1 MKFYRLAR
9 LVFVFGMLL
18 MACKSGNRK
27 RQALEAFVQGPLDAV
42 EGEVALAFCDL
53 SSPEDVLFINADTR
67 FHAASTMKVP
77 VMIELFKQ
85 QAAGNFNLADTLLL
99 QNEFRSIVDSSLY
112 AMDISDDSADAI
124 YNLIGTRVTLRD
136 LMVPMIT
143 VSSNLATNVL
153 IEKVDAKKVTQSM
166 RDLGADSIQ
175 VLRGV
180 EDQKA
185 YDLGL
190 NNTTTARDLLT
201 ILEAITTGR
210 AGNAQDCEEMLAILK
225 QQEFNEIIPRYL
237 PDAVTV
243 AHKTGSITALHH
255 DAGIVYLPDG
265 RSYVLVLLSRNLK
278 DFDRGT
284 EQLARVSEA
293 VYGYMLQ
300 KRSAIRD

>member
-1 MKFYRLAR
+1 MRIYTLSR
-9 LVFVFGMLL
+9 LVFVFGILL
-18 MACKSGNRK
+18 IACKSGHREG
-27 RQALEAFVQGPLDAV
+27 QSLQETVQDPLKAV
-42 EGEVALAFCDL
+42 EGEVALAFRDL
-53 SSPEDVLFINADTR
+53 SDPEDVLFINADTR
-67 FHAASTMKVP
+67 YHAASTMKVP
-77 VMIELFKQ
+77 VMIELYKQ
-85 QAAGNFNLADTLLL
+85 QAAGKFALSDTVLL

-112 AMDISDDSADAI
+112 AMDITDDSADAI
-124 YNLIGTRVTLRD
+124 YKLIGSRVVLRD

-143 VSSNLATNVL
+143 VSSNLATNFL
-153 IEKVDAKKVTQSM
+153 IEKVDAKRVTQTM
-166 RDLGADSIQ
+166 RELGADSIQ

-190 NNTTTARDLLT
+190 NNTTTARDLL
-201 ILEAITTGR
+201 IIMEAIATGR
-210 AGNAQDCEEMLAILK
+210 AGNAKDCEEMLTILK

-237 PDAVTV
+237 PEDVTV

-284 EQLARVSEA
+284 EQLARISKS
-293 VYGYMLQ
+293 VYEYMLS
-300 KRSAIRD
+300 K